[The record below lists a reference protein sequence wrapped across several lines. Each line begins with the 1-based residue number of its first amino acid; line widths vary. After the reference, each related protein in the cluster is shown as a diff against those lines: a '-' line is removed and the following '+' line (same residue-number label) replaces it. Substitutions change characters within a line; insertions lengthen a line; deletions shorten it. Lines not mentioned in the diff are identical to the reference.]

1 MVALIYL
8 GDEKLACNLL
18 NKPSSG
24 FKYPGG
30 PGAAPPGRRWAAA
43 KPLRAPS
50 RFPRIPTEVGKRKW
64 EVASISLQTAP
75 SFTELTLT
83 VSSAVNCWILSTT
96 QSAPGPLEASSPNGR
111 SGWPKHA

>member
-75 SFTELTLT
+75 SFTELTLKAEFT
-83 VSSAVNCWILSTT
+83 PEQPQTRSGQWLRHTS
-96 QSAPGPLEASSPNGR
+96 GR
-111 SGWPKHA
+111 SQ

>member
-83 VSSAVNCWILSTT
+83 PDAGDVDTGCI
-96 QSAPGPLEASSPNGR
+96 GRPNSGR
-111 SGWPKHA
+111 ERQ